1 MFILLMRGI
10 ASVSFSLG
18 CSCTDDVEFDRMAL
32 GSLDLNVTIKR
43 TAVHKPTTNILRE
56 ADDVK
61 F

>member
-1 MFILLMRGI
+1 M
-10 ASVSFSLG
+10 SFSLG